1 VTSREVEEIKAHFDG
16 SVAEVKGHFDRVG
29 GELRAQMGQTRDSVR
44 ADVGELRVEMG
55 QMRDSVRADVGEL
68 RQGIADARTVA
79 EAVNDDLRKE
89 IRLVADGVALANERI
104 DRLDLRVDDLTGEMR
119 RGFALV
125 RADIRRLHETDDQ
138 LRQRIEGLES
148 QRA

>member
-1 VTSREVEEIKAHFDG
+1 M
-16 SVAEVKGHFDRVG
+16 
-29 GELRAQMGQTRDSVR
+29 GELRDSVRTEMGELRDSVR
-44 ADVGELRVEMG
+44 AEMGEL
-55 QMRDSVRADVGEL
+55 RDSVRAEMGELRESVQGEMGEL

-79 EAVNDDLRKE
+79 EAVNEDLRKE